1 MGLSFV
7 NVFLHKTSDWD
18 TEEAIKKICRCML
31 NRGYRIAKDGDKAD
45 MCLYINDPKSDWLTV
60 SSDMYG
66 YFSDDIIPNFSRPLS
81 GDIKTKVL
89 TIACFDSDGLL
100 FNLTD
105 VSNGKEAWAKS
116 GHLYGSRLSKRFNA
130 AEWTCITK
138 DTDAFQASLR
148 RSHVF
153 AEEALDDIEPLLGL
167 SVGQSAFLFDAT
179 ADDGS
184 VRVIRFSLRDEQ
196 PHDDPPLLEI
206 VQPGLLPSKFGSKYN
221 IVSSYNKGGASVGLG
236 VAFWGDYVQNGDIT
250 FKDVALEYGLG
261 VTGERKTI
269 PLQLELRE
277 LKNGQSIYYGEAPDF
292 KLPEKVNEHISQQK
306 LEGEKHKRE
315 FLVRFTPEGNER
327 KALDICVILIP
338 LSNYAGQCSWCVWH
352 RFGSKEAYFEAM
364 KSYSHVTG
372 IELNPKDYD

>member
-81 GDIKTKVL
+81 ADIKTKVL

-116 GHLYGSRLSKRFNA
+116 GHLYGSRLPKRFNA

-167 SVGQSAFLFDAT
+167 SVGQSAFF
-179 ADDGS
+179 
-184 VRVIRFSLRDEQ
+184 V
-196 PHDDPPLLEI
+196 
-206 VQPGLLPSKFGSKYN
+206 
-221 IVSSYNKGGASVGLG
+221 
-236 VAFWGDYVQNGDIT
+236 
-250 FKDVALEYGLG
+250 
-261 VTGERKTI
+261 
-269 PLQLELRE
+269 
-277 LKNGQSIYYGEAPDF
+277 
-292 KLPEKVNEHISQQK
+292 
-306 LEGEKHKRE
+306 
-315 FLVRFTPEGNER
+315 
-327 KALDICVILIP
+327 
-338 LSNYAGQCSWCVWH
+338 
-352 RFGSKEAYFEAM
+352 
-364 KSYSHVTG
+364 
-372 IELNPKDYD
+372 